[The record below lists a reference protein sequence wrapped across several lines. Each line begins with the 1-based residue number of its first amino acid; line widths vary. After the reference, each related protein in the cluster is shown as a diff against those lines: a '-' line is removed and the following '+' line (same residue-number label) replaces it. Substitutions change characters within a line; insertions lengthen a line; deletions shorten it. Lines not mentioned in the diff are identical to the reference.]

1 MKTKKKKEL
10 ATNFFC
16 NFYRKLKNN
25 DKNLVRF
32 FERKSD
38 SSHYYT
44 VHGSNALFIG
54 EEYYR
59 TLETIKK
66 LGPKGK
72 ELDSI
77 SVSSQMFA
85 SILRDLLL
93 VKRFRVE
100 VYNNPGTTQSEWKII
115 KRGSPG
121 NVRDFEEILFAG
133 ASSDSSN
140 LGVWIDSPPI
150 VMAIHLIHDRDNI
163 QIGVAFCDSTLH
175 TIGIT
180 SIEDNSQLTTLES
193 VCVQIG
199 ARECLILASNQI
211 GKMLNYPYKKALEV
225 LQRCGVILTERSKKE
240 FPNKI
245 NSIDLEKDLSILIN
259 NSQPSKS
266 KDHNSNKFS
275 LLQIFEKHSSAMP
288 AANTLVSYLGLLDDE
303 QNNGTFRISTF
314 DPMLKMRI
322 DSTAFEAL
330 NLFPSREEHFSQS
343 KTQFFTNDQDL
354 RGSSLIGLL
363 NRCCT
368 KIGSRKLSLWIKQP
382 SIQLEEIVKRH
393 LIVESF
399 VKDNDLRITCRD
411 IHLHNFPD
419 IPRINNKFQRG
430 TANLSDVIRMFQ
442 VTQEI
447 IEIIQTFA
455 NSELNNEEENENE
468 NENEYENEKDNDNK
482 IEKEGE
488 IESQDNK
495 GNFEI
500 IKTRYIEPLIKIIN
514 FLSKFIEMVKTV
526 VDLKAYERDKEY
538 MINCEYNEELAEL
551 SENREGILKKINKY
565 SSKIK
570 NTFKSLPPEKVYFE
584 NSKSHGYYFRVTK
597 TNHKHVRG
605 HKDIIQIENRKNGI
619 KFTTKKLQKLNSQL
633 NEIQEDYQ
641 NIQEDIV
648 NGIITVCQGFGS
660 FFDQLSEIVS
670 EIDVLLSFATVAT
683 ESTLPYIKP
692 AMLPMEEQKIIL
704 KESRHPCVE
713 VQEGVTFIPNDLSVN
728 ANSSFVFITGPNCFG
743 KSTYIK
749 QIGMIILMAQIGS
762 FVPCTEAT
770 ISIRDCI
777 LARVGAGDRQLQGV
791 STFQAEMLEASS
803 ILQTATKHSLII
815 IDELGRGTSTTDGFG
830 LAWAFSEH
838 ISKKIGSITLFATHF
853 HELTSLSKTVPNISN
868 LHVSSMVTKN
878 TVIPMYKVK
887 HGSSD
892 QSLGIR
898 VAEIVKFPQSIIEN
912 AKLKHTEIEKHEN
925 ELKRKAKMRLLQEI
939 EKEQSKS
946 QKKELEEEREKQIE
960 GGKQLILDF
969 LKGFESIP
977 FDQLAPRQAYDQ
989 LTKIK
994 DELLKKNNPFID
1006 KIITETVGNFD

>member
-1 MKTKKKKEL
+1 MRTKKKEMS
-10 ATNFFC
+10 ASTNLFC
-16 NFYRKLKNN
+16 TFYRKLKKS
-25 DKNLVRF
+25 DQNLIRF
-32 FERKSD
+32 FERKSEK
-38 SSHYYT
+38 SHYYT

-59 TLETIKK
+59 TLETVKK
-66 LGPKGK
+66 MGPKGK

-77 SVSSQMFA
+77 TVSVQMFA

-93 VKRFRVE
+93 VKRFRVQ
-100 VYNNPGTTQSEWKII
+100 VYNNRGTTQSEWKII

-133 ASSDSSN
+133 ASSGSSN

-150 VMAIHLIHDRDNI
+150 VMAIHLI
-163 QIGVAFCDSTLH
+163 QEQETLKIGVAFCDSTLH

-193 VCVQIG
+193 ICVQMG
-199 ARECLILASNQI
+199 ARECLILAKNQI
-211 GKMLNYPYKKALEV
+211 GKMLNYSYKKATEV
-225 LQRCGVILTERSKKE
+225 LQRCGVVLTERTKKE
-240 FPNKI
+240 FPYKV
-245 NSIDLEKDLSILIN
+245 NSTDLEKDLSVLIT
-259 NSQPSKS
+259 NSQSSKN
-266 KDHNSNKFS
+266 KDQNSNKFS
-275 LLQIFEKHSSAMP
+275 LQQIFEKHSSSLP
-288 AANTLVSYLGLLDDE
+288 AVNTLVSYLGLLDDE

-314 DPMLKMRI
+314 DPMQKMRI

-330 NLFPSREEHFSQS
+330 NLFPSREEHFNQS
-343 KTQFFTNDQDL
+343 KSQFFTNDQDL

-382 SIQLEEIVKRH
+382 SIQLEEITKRH
-393 LIVESF
+393 LVVESF
-399 VKDNDLRITCRD
+399 VQDNDLRMTCRD

-419 IPRINNKFQRG
+419 IPRTNNKFQRG
-430 TANLSDVIRMFQ
+430 TASLSDVIRMFQ

-447 IEIIQTFA
+447 INLIQTFT
-455 NSELNNEEENENE
+455 NSELNTGEEENDNE
-468 NENEYENEKDNDNK
+468 NDSK
-482 IEKEGE
+482 IEIDEDN
-488 IESQDNK
+488 ESQDNK
-495 GNFEI
+495 GKFGL
-500 IKTRYIEPLIKIIN
+500 IKERYIEPLIKIIN
-514 FLSKFIEMVKTV
+514 SLSKFIEMVKTV
-526 VDLKAYERDKEY
+526 VDLKAYEKDREY
-538 MINCEYNEELAEL
+538 MINSEYNEDLAEL
-551 SENREGILKKINKY
+551 SENRESILKKINKY

-605 HKDIIQIENRKNGI
+605 HKDIIQIENRKNGV
-619 KFTTKKLQKLNSQL
+619 KFTTKKLQKMNSQL

-648 NGIITVCQGFGS
+648 NGVITVCQGFGS

-692 AMLPMEEQKIIL
+692 AMLPMEEQKVVL

-770 ISIRDCI
+770 ISVRDCI

-830 LAWAFSEH
+830 LAWAISEH

-853 HELTSLSKTVPNISN
+853 HELTSLSKSVPNISN

-878 TVIPMYKVK
+878 TVIPMFKVK

-898 VAEIVKFPQSIIEN
+898 VAEIVKFPQYIIEN
-912 AKLKHTEIEKHEN
+912 AKLKHKEIEKHEN

-939 EKEQSKS
+939 ENDQSQS
-946 QKKELEEEREKQIE
+946 QEKELEEEREKEIE

-969 LKGFESIP
+969 LTGFESIP

-989 LTKIK
+989 LVKIK
-994 DELLKKNNPFID
+994 DGLLKNNNTFVN
-1006 KIITETVGNFD
+1006 KIITETIGQID